1 MQHSKFKIF
10 ISANQKEMKT
20 ERLSLR
26 AFILSDVLLKKHF
39 DVFVFEDTPAKG
51 ISSEATYLEEVRNC
65 DVYIG
70 ILGNQY
76 GNAGKDGLSATEKEF
91 KLAEK
96 RNKEIL
102 VFLKGP
108 NEFARDK
115 KLVTLINHI
124 KKPAKGC
131 VYKRF
136 ENVNGLKSNVYE
148 SLIMFLENKGVISSL
163 HFDTQICKGA
173 TLKDIDP
180 KKVKWFIERARE
192 ARGFGIPAKTSIKE
206 ALERLDLI
214 HREKLINSAIL
225 LFGKRPQKYFVQAKI
240 RCGRIKGISGHD
252 FLDMKILEG
261 TIPELRESAMRFIA
275 EHIKKAVYFDA
286 NQRYDKWEYPLRALE
301 EVITNALAHRDYLS
315 NSDIQLAIY
324 DDRIEVWNPG
334 ELPRPLVPA
343 DLKKKHK
350 SIPRN
355 KLLASNLFLIKH
367 IERWGMGTNRIMD
380 EMRANGLSDP
390 KFQNLSGGFEVTL
403 FGPGKAFERE
413 IEKGKLHTLEIS
425 ERQKRAIKHLKANDV
440 ISTKA
445 YMKLNKVSDKTAFLE
460 LNDLLKKD
468 LLVKEGKGRATTYKL
483 KR

>member
-1 MQHSKFKIF
+1 MQHGKFKIF

-26 AFILSDVLLKKHF
+26 AFILGDVLLKKHF

-51 ISSEATYLEEVRNC
+51 KSSEATYLEEVRDC

-102 VFLKGP
+102 VFLKGMD
-108 NEFARDK
+108 ESARDK
-115 KLVTLINHI
+115 KLVSLINHI
-124 KKPAKGC
+124 KKPATGC

-136 ENVNGLKSNVYE
+136 EDVNGLKGNIHE
-148 SLIMFLENKGVISSL
+148 SLIMFL
-163 HFDTQICKGA
+163 
-173 TLKDIDP
+173 
-180 KKVKWFIERARE
+180 ERARE

-214 HREKLINSAIL
+214 HRGKLTNSAIL

-240 RCGRIKGISGHD
+240 RCGRIKGVSGHD

-261 TIPELRESAMRFIA
+261 TIPELRESAMRFIT

-301 EVITNALAHRDYLS
+301 EAITNALAHRDYLS

-334 ELPRPLVPA
+334 ELPR
-343 DLKKKHK
+343 
-350 SIPRN
+350 
-355 KLLASNLFLIKH
+355 
-367 IERWGMGTNRIMD
+367 
-380 EMRANGLSDP
+380 
-390 KFQNLSGGFEVTL
+390 
-403 FGPGKAFERE
+403 
-413 IEKGKLHTLEIS
+413 
-425 ERQKRAIKHLKANDV
+425 
-440 ISTKA
+440 
-445 YMKLNKVSDKTAFLE
+445 
-460 LNDLLKKD
+460 
-468 LLVKEGKGRATTYKL
+468 
-483 KR
+483 

>member
-1 MQHSKFKIF
+1 MQHGKFKIF

-26 AFILSDVLLKKHF
+26 AFILGDVLLKKHF

-51 ISSEATYLEEVRNC
+51 KSSEVTYLEEVRDC

-102 VFLKGP
+102 VFLKGMD
-108 NEFARDK
+108 ESARDK
-115 KLVTLINHI
+115 KLVCLINHI
-124 KKPAKGC
+124 KKPATGC

-136 ENVNGLKSNVYE
+136 EDVNGLKGNIHE

-173 TLKDIDP
+173 TLKDVDP
-180 KKVKWFIERARE
+180 NKVKWFIERARE

-214 HREKLINSAIL
+214 HRGKLTNSAIL

-240 RCGRIKGISGHD
+240 RCGRIKGVSGHD

-261 TIPELRESAMRFIA
+261 TIPEHRESAMRFIT

-301 EVITNALAHRDYLS
+301 EAITNALAHRDYLS

-324 DDRIEVWNPG
+324 DDRIEAWNPG
-334 ELPRPLVPA
+334 ELPR
-343 DLKKKHK
+343 
-350 SIPRN
+350 
-355 KLLASNLFLIKH
+355 
-367 IERWGMGTNRIMD
+367 
-380 EMRANGLSDP
+380 
-390 KFQNLSGGFEVTL
+390 
-403 FGPGKAFERE
+403 
-413 IEKGKLHTLEIS
+413 
-425 ERQKRAIKHLKANDV
+425 
-440 ISTKA
+440 
-445 YMKLNKVSDKTAFLE
+445 
-460 LNDLLKKD
+460 
-468 LLVKEGKGRATTYKL
+468 
-483 KR
+483 